1 MSKNL
6 SIDIL
11 EAEGELNKEI
21 TAALIHFRRKITEDV
36 NRSEE
41 KEIRDHY
48 DIAK

>member
-1 MSKNL
+1 MSKDL

-21 TAALIHFRRKITEDV
+21 TSALIQFRRKIAEDV
-36 NRSEE
+36 NRSET

-48 DIAK
+48 DTSK